1 MCHMD
6 IHDRWD
12 IDDRKLLNPIAN
24 RDFLWYQMGLKA
36 EDFNQNHHDKLV
48 YKTIIKMT
56 TPEVLDMCNKTKEQS
71 NNIPLRIPKRWLK
84 EQKAGGLR

>member
-1 MCHMD
+1 
-6 IHDRWD
+6 
-12 IDDRKLLNPIAN
+12 
-24 RDFLWYQMGLKA
+24 MGLKA

-71 NNIPLRIPKRWLK
+71 NNMPLRIPKRWLK